1 MALSLLAANNAQTV
15 LAAGISSTATS
26 LTVNTG
32 TGTLFPSPAAGTSF
46 FKLTIIDAATGSL
59 TEIVHVTARDG
70 DVFTIQRGQEGTAP
84 RAWSANDIA
93 ANMMTAGTLS
103 YILGN
108 FQPLDPTLT
117 ALAALVGV
125 ANKLPYFNGD
135 DTAALTDLTLVG
147 RDIIGKSSIADIL
160 TYLGLGEAAKRDV
173 GTGAN
178 QIPDMSSF
186 VFSVS
191 GGVNIYRFPNRMCIQ
206 WGNSNTDA
214 NGGAIVS
221 LPVAM
226 SAYVPVVIEGLSG
239 NWAGNGGVYDFFTAY
254 GAQVSTA
261 SSFLAKSSS
270 YRGSDGKFVAQSTNF
285 NWVVV
290 GTI

>member
-32 TGTLFPSPAAGTSF
+32 TGTLFPSPVAGNSF

-59 TEIVHVTARDG
+59 TEIVHVTARTG
-70 DVFTIQRGQEGTAP
+70 DVFTIQRGQEGTVP

-117 ALAALVGV
+117 ALAALVGA
-125 ANKLPYFNGD
+125 ANKLPYFSGPD
-135 DTAALTDLTLVG
+135 VMSMTDFSDIGRAIIAAST
-147 RDIIGKSSIADIL
+147 KSSVL
-160 TYLGLGEAAKRDV
+160 SYLELGSAAKKNT
-173 GTGAN
+173 GTDAD

-186 VFSVS
+186 AFGSRWITLPS
-191 GGVNIYRFPNRMCIQ
+191 GHIIQFDVLTAGVGDKANWPVTNYPIPFPNE
-206 WGNSNTDA
+206 
-214 NGGAIVS
+214 
-221 LPVAM
+221 LLLPPVA
-226 SAYVPVVIEGLSG
+226 IHT
-239 NWAGNGGVYDFFTAY
+239 GNGAVDTSVNFIVDTEASLTRFRAGTSGLTPQNGAY
-254 GAQVSTA
+254 IAIG
-261 SSFLAKSSS
+261 
-270 YRGSDGKFVAQSTNF
+270 R
-285 NWVVV
+285 
-290 GTI
+290 